1 MSIEQG
7 SRPSLHTTSTAE
19 LKAMLNDS
27 VEIIDEIRAELDAR
41 EAQTQELEKMD
52 TLMVEAKPKLQEI
65 RGFFALVLDEL
76 RTRRGP
82 PK

>member
-1 MSIEQG
+1 MSTEQ
-7 SRPSLHTTSTAE
+7 SIHTTSTAE

-41 EAQTQELEKMD
+41 EAQAQELEKMD
-52 TLMVEAKPKLQEI
+52 SLIIEARPKLQEI

-76 RTRRGP
+76 RTRRG
-82 PK
+82 

>member
-1 MSIEQG
+1 MSIEH
-7 SRPSLHTTSTAE
+7 SIHATPTAE

-52 TLMVEAKPKLQEI
+52 TLIVETRPKLQEI

-76 RTRRGP
+76 RTRNR
-82 PK
+82 